1 MTKNHSLKGN
11 CCFLY
16 WSLCL
21 AWVLWH
27 LNIIPMPAYA
37 DTAQYLYDE
46 LGRLVG
52 VADSTG
58 VTAVYNYDA
67 VGNLTSINRFTPPG
81 SGIGIYLEAPG
92 SGPATTQVTLQG
104 YASILPRP
112 TTRSSLMGPLLRSS
126 HLPLMQLPRLVPS

>member
-1 MTKNHSLKGN
+1 MRIVALV
-11 CCFLY
+11 FLFVGTAT
-16 WSLCL
+16 SR
-21 AWVLWH
+21 
-27 LNIIPMPAYA
+27 ISA
-37 DTAQYLYDE
+37 DVAQYLYDE

-81 SGIGIYLEAPG
+81 SGIGIYLAAPG

-104 YASILPRP
+104 YGFDPTPANNTVQFNGTAATVVSFTAYATAAS
-112 TTRSSLMGPLLRSS
+112 GPVRGHAGTYLG
-126 HLPLMQLPRLVPS
+126 HC